1 MKRVIQQLDSFWTI
15 LYCLNRRAELVR
27 LVRWAER
34 KGIAGPL
41 RFYQNR
47 LEDEE
52 IRLNSYTVRN
62 PDLVRWT
69 RRFHQFNNL
78 ILPPP
83 RYPRRGAA
91 AGYRR
96 NNLTA
101 KHKKAYSLSYN
112 VT

>member
-1 MKRVIQQLDSFWTI
+1 MKSVIDKLGDFWAA

-27 LVRWAER
+27 LVKWAER

-52 IRLNSYTVRN
+52 IRLNFHTVRN
-62 PDLVRWT
+62 PQLVRWA
-69 RRFHQFNNL
+69 RRFHRFNNL

-83 RYPRRGAA
+83 RHPRRGTAA
-91 AGYRR
+91 TYRR
-96 NNLTA
+96 
-101 KHKKAYSLSYN
+101 
-112 VT
+112 